1 MEEIYRLIHDIYV
14 FMDSGD
20 TQVLSKF
27 GLTQTQYRTL
37 ILLDVEIGKSQTILS
52 DELMRNR
59 STITRL
65 IDQLE
70 ERGLVIRQ
78 QKPND
83 RRTLYITLTPEGMII
98 RRRVRR
104 AHLQSLERRLSVFTA
119 EELEQFEQKL
129 HIFRDS
135 LLEDLETQ
143 ASNEGGNIEED

>member
-27 GLTQTQYRTL
+27 DLNQTQYRAL
-37 ILLDVEIGKSQTILS
+37 ILLDLEVGKSQTVLS

-70 ERGLVIRQ
+70 ERELVVRQ

-83 RRTLYITLTPEGMII
+83 RRTLYITLTPEGMTI

-104 AHLQSLERRLSVFTA
+104 AHLQSLERRLSVFST
-119 EELEQFEQKL
+119 EELEQFEKQL
-129 HIFRDS
+129 HMFRDS
-135 LLEDLETQ
+135 LLDDLENQ
-143 ASNEGGNIEED
+143 ALGEGGNIDKQ